1 MLTHT
6 RFALRAPSP
15 AGGNSGGDEGFWDKA
30 SHASIEKREKT
41 ARGSAPP
48 KPPAKGRLKKFL
60 LLGGGAGFVLVVA
73 LVAAAPS
80 IAGALAPGLVASRSG
95 SYISGRATLQSASFA
110 WGGPQHLR
118 GLKIIDTADREVAS
132 IRAVKVDA
140 GLVGLI
146 RGSLDLGVITLT
158 GLRADVVREP
168 DGTTNLQRL
177 APPAPA
183 SAPPKSSA
191 PAPGLPTNLRASLV
205 VEGASASF
213 TDRSAAAPGAAPLTV
228 EIDEVDV
235 NAAIAV
241 GRPITLQASARA
253 RDAAQPLRAGG
264 RVGSITINAT
274 IDDLFAKD
282 GGFTPDLIDADIK
295 AEIKTFPLALVDAFL
310 GTLLRGGSL
319 REGLGDTADLN
330 ITATGGLAKGAAV
343 ISAQTAN
350 ASLRAPLSI
359 ANNVITAASPLEFTL
374 KGSAGPALS
383 PAVRTMMAG
392 GDSGAT
398 ITQLPDIAARVEQ
411 LSMPLPRAGAPLDL
425 RKGSAVIALSLG
437 ETAGGVTLQQGAAP
451 SPFRVA
457 PVTVRLDA
465 PDLAAPAR
473 LTAQTTATLSGQ
485 AAGNLDVD
493 LTIGGLLTPAGAPS
507 ARPGS
512 VRGRIALSGVA
523 TAIAQPFLQG
533 TGINLQQQVG
543 PSLDA
548 SITLA
553 GELADAARIP
563 PTDLDVRVESEH
575 LKIDGELR
583 ITEQGITTRP
593 RGLSVESARFPSI
606 VGRLVKPEVGY
617 AVWPSKPVVKGLSL
631 VVRNLDAAW
640 EGETFGIDLTRVSA
654 DADISLE
661 GMAIR
666 PIIGPNEY
674 APALD
679 ITQLTVRAV
688 MAKGG
693 GIDADIDST
702 MWHEAKPF
710 TIKGRVGATDLLAR
724 HDGGGVGLS
733 MATMKPSGR
742 LELTNVP
749 VGIVKMAPPTPPA
762 PPTTPTTPTTPAA
775 EGAPVPLDLPAL
787 LAGVIGPRVSAVLSA
802 QTQAANAYD
811 IDLRLTADRLVAT
824 TTLRGTP
831 TALDIRAFEAN
842 ATITPESVTSLVN
855 AFAPTVEGLPRLA
868 SPGRLT
874 AKIDPVSIP
883 LAADGKPDLSRA
895 GPASLAI
902 NAPARILITG
912 LTMKNADG
920 SARDL
925 GEVGIENFQITAR
938 APLSA
943 LAGPTLPAQRAAT
956 LSAKGSLLAAG
967 GLLALLDST
976 ISADLS
982 DKALAGPLTASI
994 NMTQVNVDALERLA
1008 GQPGKLSG
1016 AVGTPAGARIDTTLT
1031 PPPGHT
1037 PGAPIDVQQST
1048 IGVRATLDAPRLK
1061 TDGPLAATLTP
1072 DSIRLDQPSRM
1083 TFTVDPAWANTFLA
1097 PAPSAGTP
1105 PTPSASVRDIAPI
1118 AIAIERFTWP
1128 REGASVHPSAAAT
1141 ITLPSL
1147 TLAAPDG
1154 TPMRLNGASFSLNSA
1169 QPTPAATTLNFRID
1183 VAEAAVA
1190 QQPPVR
1196 GMNVRGE
1203 IGGLITPA
1211 GTFNPAGAHLT
1222 ARGDLPQI
1230 PTVLLDVF
1238 AKSDGMIPDA
1248 LGDVARAEFDIE
1260 RYPLGDAPPAPGAPE
1275 PRIQASATSPRATA
1289 SLRGNVREG
1298 VFVGQEPL
1306 RASLLEVTQALSR
1319 RLIKGLPMIGTLEKT
1334 PQDQA
1339 ATLVASGLTVPL
1351 SNDMSKLNGDFV
1363 IDPGEAR
1370 FDTGSVF
1377 SEVLKFVKQK
1387 ETGLVGQRL
1396 EPLTVRVRSGV
1407 ATYERWS
1414 VPMGQFNI
1422 ASEGT
1427 VNLVERTIDVVTYVP
1442 FGALSDR
1449 ALGQLNLGAGS
1460 AISRILP
1467 GAIEALTEVPFRT
1480 KGPLDKPSTGVDAE
1494 MFARNL
1500 TRSISPERVIRDNLG
1515 DLIKRNLPPPK

>member
-1 MLTHT
+1 M
-6 RFALRAPSP
+6 
-15 AGGNSGGDEGFWDKA
+15 
-30 SHASIEKREKT
+30 
-41 ARGSAPP
+41 
-48 KPPAKGRLKKFL
+48 
-60 LLGGGAGFVLVVA
+60 
-73 LVAAAPS
+73 
-80 IAGALAPGLVASRSG
+80 
-95 SYISGRATLQSASFA
+95 
-110 WGGPQHLR
+110 
-118 GLKIIDTADREVAS
+118 
-132 IRAVKVDA
+132 
-140 GLVGLI
+140 
-146 RGSLDLGVITLT
+146 
-158 GLRADVVREP
+158 
-168 DGTTNLQRL
+168 
-177 APPAPA
+177 
-183 SAPPKSSA
+183 
-191 PAPGLPTNLRASLV
+191 
-205 VEGASASF
+205 
-213 TDRSAAAPGAAPLTV
+213 
-228 EIDEVDV
+228 
-235 NAAIAV
+235 
-241 GRPITLQASARA
+241 
-253 RDAAQPLRAGG
+253 
-264 RVGSITINAT
+264 GSITINAT

-282 GGFTPDLIDADIK
+282 GGFTPRPHRRRHQGR
-295 AEIKTFPLALVDAFL
+295 IKTFPLALVDAFL
-310 GTLLRGGSL
+310 GTLLRAARSRGP
-319 REGLGDTADLN
+319 GDTQTSTSPPPARRRGRGGDL
-330 ITATGGLAKGAAV
+330 
-343 ISAQTAN
+343 AQTAN

-749 VGIVKMAPPTPPA
+749 VGIVKMAPPPP
-762 PPTTPTTPTTPAA
+762 PPPPTTPTTPAA

-902 NAPARILITG
+902 NAPARILVTG

-925 GEVGIENFQITAR
+925 GEVGIENLQITAR

-1016 AVGTPAGARIDTTLT
+1016 AVGTPASARFDTTLT

-1118 AIAIERFTWP
+1118 AIAIERFIWP

-1222 ARGDLPQI
+1222 ARGHLPQI

-1260 RYPLGDAPPAPGAPE
+1260 RYPLGDAPRPPRASSRASRPRPRRRAPPACAATSARGSLWVRSPFVLRCSKSRRHSPGA
-1275 PRIQASATSPRATA
+1275 SSRAC
-1289 SLRGNVREG
+1289 
-1298 VFVGQEPL
+1298 P
-1306 RASLLEVTQALSR
+1306 
-1319 RLIKGLPMIGTLEKT
+1319 
-1334 PQDQA
+1334 
-1339 ATLVASGLTVPL
+1339 
-1351 SNDMSKLNGDFV
+1351 
-1363 IDPGEAR
+1363 
-1370 FDTGSVF
+1370 
-1377 SEVLKFVKQK
+1377 
-1387 ETGLVGQRL
+1387 
-1396 EPLTVRVRSGV
+1396 
-1407 ATYERWS
+1407 
-1414 VPMGQFNI
+1414 
-1422 ASEGT
+1422 
-1427 VNLVERTIDVVTYVP
+1427 
-1442 FGALSDR
+1442 
-1449 ALGQLNLGAGS
+1449 
-1460 AISRILP
+1460 
-1467 GAIEALTEVPFRT
+1467 
-1480 KGPLDKPSTGVDAE
+1480 
-1494 MFARNL
+1494 
-1500 TRSISPERVIRDNLG
+1500 
-1515 DLIKRNLPPPK
+1515 